1 MNDKTTTNPVG
12 NKETPDTEPQTS
24 ISPQERDYSRALNR
38 TSLFFRFYEVRKQP
52 IPSEFPEQLV
62 TIQRLAEPKRTEE
75 LTHLNDQ
82 IFAHMIQVLFE
93 VAVTS
98 GASVG
103 ELMEPNP
110 KGTAAELLDWMSRKN
125 PFFAVWAEYKAM
137 KFEAGALPSF
147 EAFARQQLQAAS
159 ERDGEFILLMAQM
172 GELLL
177 WYRDHNRALPKRL
190 FSRAWFL
197 HGIRG
202 IERNHHT
209 RALIYELM
217 EGMQGCASA

>member
-12 NKETPDTEPQTS
+12 NKEAPDTTPRTS
-24 ISPQERDYSRALNR
+24 VSPQERDYSRALNR
-38 TSLFFRFYEVRKQP
+38 TALFFRFYEVRKQP

-75 LTHLNDQ
+75 LTRLNDR
-82 IFAHMIQVLFE
+82 IFAHMIQFLFE
-93 VAVTS
+93 AAVAG

-110 KGTAAELLDWMSRKN
+110 KGTAEELLDWMKRKN
-125 PFFAVWAEYKAM
+125 PSFAIWAEYKTM
-137 KFEAGALPSF
+137 QFEGGSSRSF
-147 EAFARQQLQAAS
+147 EEFARQQLQAAS
-159 ERDGEFILLMAQM
+159 ELDREFILLMAQM